1 VPRFL
6 LISAL
11 SAALLSLATPGLA
24 ETTHVVAAGQTL
36 GRIAKRYRVSVE
48 DLRAAND
55 LKPGQAI
62 HPGLELVIPEAGAA
76 ARAKAHP
83 APTKRGSEHGAQA
96 ARGEGDYAR
105 RPKRPGVV
113 HLVRGE
119 EHYDALILGRKGKL
133 NAPALAGLSNVLR
146 FGPNAKVNVDP
157 RLASLIGMVSDHFG
171 GRTIRIVSG
180 YRPYSPTQ
188 YTPHSNHNVGR
199 AMDFLV
205 EGVPNTV
212 VRDYCRQF
220 HDAGV
225 GYYPNSSFVHLDV
238 RSGQTYWIDYARS
251 GEAPRYEG
259 AAPSTPPDEARRDV
273 DTSQADQSAKLNTF
287 DSSQGSDYT
296 Q

>member
-1 VPRFL
+1 M
-6 LISAL
+6 SA
-11 SAALLSLATPGLA
+11 SSLA

-48 DLRAAND
+48 DLRAANE
-55 LKPGQAI
+55 LKPGEAI

-83 APTKRGSEHGAQA
+83 GTTKRGSERGAQA
-96 ARGEGDYAR
+96 ARGEGDYTR

-113 HLVRGE
+113 HMMRADQ
-119 EHYDALILGRKGKL
+119 HFDALLLGRKGKL
-133 NAPALAGLSNVLR
+133 NAPALAGLSNILR
-146 FGPNAKVNVDP
+146 FGPNGAKANVDP

-180 YRPYSPTQ
+180 FRPYSPSQ

-199 AMDFLV
+199 AMDFMV

-212 VRDYCRQF
+212 LRDYCRQF

-238 RSGQTYWIDYARS
+238 RSGQTYWVDYSKA
-251 GEAPRYEG
+251 GEAPRYDG
-259 AAPSTPPDEARRDV
+259 PAPTTPPDEARRDV
-273 DTSQADQSAKLNTF
+273 DTGQSDQSVKSH
-287 DSSQGSDYT
+287 DPDGPHGSEYT